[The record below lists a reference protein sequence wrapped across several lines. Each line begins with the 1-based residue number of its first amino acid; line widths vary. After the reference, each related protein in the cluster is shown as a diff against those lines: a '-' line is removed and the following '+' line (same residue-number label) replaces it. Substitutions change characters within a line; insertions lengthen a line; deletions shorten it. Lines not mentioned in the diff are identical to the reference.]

1 MNGLGLH
8 TPVVQSQAASD
19 MIPVVQQQASAQ
31 EVAAQLHQ
39 AAAINID
46 SILNSQITMP
56 PPQTDNNN
64 KQSTSVP
71 IPIPSRQAR
80 SDEATMSV
88 PNDLISSSLLSASPL
103 GAASMESNDL
113 ASTSVSSGMSA
124 GGEKKKRNR
133 CVLESCKRKV
143 GLTGNLNNFFFISI
157 VKQEFMND

>member
-1 MNGLGLH
+1 MA
-8 TPVVQSQAASD
+8 QSQAASD
-19 MIPVVQQQASAQ
+19 TIPVVQQQ

-56 PPQTDNNN
+56 PPHTDNTN
-64 KQSTSVP
+64 KSVP

-80 SDEATMSV
+80 SEEATMSV

-143 GLTGNLNNFFFISI
+143 GLTGNL
-157 VKQEFMND
+157 E